1 MSSKSSPWERHF
13 RYSSNWFGK
22 SLIFKLFPRLAKA
35 ATKSEMCSIVVVSP
49 LVSLMRDEVEQIKQ
63 LGFSADSLKNTIKA
77 RKQREKGSVTGL

>member
-13 RYSSNWFGK
+13 CYSSNWFGK

-35 ATKSEMCSIVVVSP
+35 AMKSEMCSIVVVSP